1 MQSAYNNSSE
11 VELNNSHEGVVSD
24 QITQLGEYTSD
35 TKIAK
40 QFDGVWFE
48 GLIRR
53 YDAEEGL
60 YWVLYSDGDSEDLD
74 EREVQQAIED
84 YRQHMQPALAVDKV
98 GAADGDEVASDSTNT
113 AVAVVTQT
121 ENVGIAAAHSTS
133 TATSYTL
140 PPEMAL
146 AMAAL
151 TAATEGL
158 TAAAERL
165 IAQSSQSQ
173 QQQQQLQQQ
182 RMFLQQEQQAHS
194 FNQQQ
199 QQRVWLQQQ
208 QRMYW
213 QWR

>member
-60 YWVLYSDGDSEDLD
+60 YWVLYSDGDSEDFD

-165 IAQSSQSQ
+165 IAPNSQSHQ
-173 QQQQQLQQQ
+173 QQQQHHQQLELQQRQQ
-182 RMFLQQEQQAHS
+182 RMFLQQEQQVHS
-194 FNQQQ
+194 FC
-199 QQRVWLQQQ
+199 QQQ